1 MEEWGSHL
9 PLFPSSP
16 LPSTPYLFS
25 SMPLD
30 VKRIW
35 DACGR
40 AFDRFNSA
48 SDSFSEIMERPAV
61 ARLVGNV
68 AGALVLDLG
77 CGAGPYSIWFAERGS
92 RVSALD
98 LSETM
103 IALAGQKATERGLRI
118 DFRIADVRQPLPFTD
133 AEFDLVF
140 TATALHYVE
149 DLAGLFREI
158 ARVTKRTGHF
168 VASVLHPM
176 STAYFP
182 TVKVENQREPQ
193 YFGEPA
199 RSLET
204 PWLDYGEVPDEGRRI
219 VCYHHTT
226 AEYFD
231 AIASAGL
238 RVTNVCEPEPPAEYR
253 SQNALRYEEAMRV
266 PVYLILKVEHA
277 R

>member
-1 MEEWGSHL
+1 
-9 PLFPSSP
+9 
-16 LPSTPYLFS
+16 
-25 SMPLD
+25 MPLD

-48 SDSFSEIMERPAV
+48 SDSYSEIMERPAV
-61 ARLVGNV
+61 ERLVGNV
-68 AGALVLDLG
+68 AGARVLDLG
-77 CGAGPYSIWFAERGS
+77 CGAGPYSIWFAEDGAQ
-92 RVSALD
+92 VSGLD

-103 IALAGQKATERGLRI
+103 LGLAAQKAAERGLRI
-118 DFRIADVRQPLPFTD
+118 DFRIADIREPLPFTD

-158 ARVTKRTGHF
+158 ARVTKPSGHL

-182 TVKVENQREPQ
+182 TQYAESHREPQ
-193 YFGEPA
+193 YFGEPS

-204 PWLDYGEVPDEGRRI
+204 PWVDYGEVADEGRRI
-219 VCYHHTT
+219 VCHHHTI
-226 AEYFD
+226 ADYFN
-231 AIASAGL
+231 AIGSAGL
-238 RVTNVCEPEPPAEYR
+238 RVTNVCEPEPPAEYV
-253 SQNALRYEEAMRV
+253 SQNAARFEEAMRV
-266 PVYLILKVEHA
+266 PVYLILKVEHQ

>member
-1 MEEWGSHL
+1 
-9 PLFPSSP
+9 
-16 LPSTPYLFS
+16 
-25 SMPLD
+25 MPLD

-40 AFDRFNSA
+40 AFDRFNSTA
-48 SDSFSEIMERPAV
+48 DSFSEIIERPAV
-61 ARLVGNV
+61 ERLVGDV
-68 AGALVLDLG
+68 AGARVLDLG

-92 RVSALD
+92 QVSGLD

-103 IALAGQKATERGLRI
+103 LGLAAQKAAERGLHI
-118 DFRIADVRQPLPFTD
+118 DFRISDIRDPLPFTD
-133 AEFDLVF
+133 AEFDLAF

-149 DLAGLFREI
+149 DLAGLFRET
-158 ARVTKRTGHF
+158 ARVTKRTGHL

-182 TVKVENQREPQ
+182 TLKSETQREPR
-193 YFGEPA
+193 YFGEPL

-219 VCYHHTT
+219 ACHHHTI
-226 AEYFD
+226 AEYFK

-238 RVTNVCEPEPPAEYR
+238 RITDLCEPHPPEEYALR
-253 SQNALRYEEAMRV
+253 NASRYEEAMRV
-266 PVYLILKVEHA
+266 PVYLIFKTEHP

>member
-1 MEEWGSHL
+1 
-9 PLFPSSP
+9 
-16 LPSTPYLFS
+16 
-25 SMPLD
+25 MPLD
-30 VKRIW
+30 VKEIW

-40 AFDRFNSA
+40 AFNRFNSA

-61 ARLVGNV
+61 ERLTGNV
-68 AGALVLDLG
+68 AGARVLDLG

-92 RVSALD
+92 QVSGLD

-103 IALAGQKATERGLRI
+103 LALARQKAVDRGVRI
-118 DFRIADVRQPLPFTD
+118 DFRIADMREPLPFNN

-182 TVKVENQREPQ
+182 TLTTENQREPQ

-204 PWLDYGEVPDEGRRI
+204 PWLDYGEVTGKGRRI
-219 VCYHHTT
+219 VCHHHTT

-231 AIASAGL
+231 AIVSAGL
-238 RVTNVCEPEPPAEYR
+238 RVTNLCEPKPPAEYA
-253 SQNALRYEEAMRV
+253 SQNASRYEEAMRV
-266 PVYLILKVEHA
+266 PVYLIFKAEHPG
-277 R
+277 